1 MSNIQ
6 KGIDIIKVDVNKNQE
21 TLMEIVDK
29 IRIQQ
34 STTTSS
40 NAYDLSLLKVPVA
53 DLEELNKLEE
63 DAEQKKILVE
73 SLFI

>member
-6 KGIDIIKVDVNKNQE
+6 KGIDVIKVDVNKNQE
-21 TLMEIVDK
+21 TLMEIVDS

-34 STTTSS
+34 SKTTSS
-40 NAYDLSLLKVPVA
+40 NAYDLSLLKVPVVS
-53 DLEELNKLEE
+53 LEDLNKLEE

>member
-1 MSNIQ
+1 M
-6 KGIDIIKVDVNKNQE
+6 D
-21 TLMEIVDK
+21 IVDK
-29 IRIQQ
+29 IRTPQ

-40 NAYDLSLLKVPVA
+40 NLSDLSLLKVPVA
-53 DLEELNKLEE
+53 NLEELNKLEG

>member
-34 STTTSS
+34 STTTCS
-40 NAYDLSLLKVPVA
+40 NSYDLSLPTQSACREFGGV
-53 DLEELNKLEE
+53 
-63 DAEQKKILVE
+63 EQT
-73 SLFI
+73 

>member
-29 IRIQQ
+29 IRFQQ

-40 NAYDLSLLKVPVA
+40 NAYDLSLLKVSVA

-73 SLFI
+73 S

>member
-6 KGIDIIKVDVNKNQE
+6 KGIDIIKVYVNKNQE

-40 NAYDLSLLKVPVA
+40 NAYVLSLL
-53 DLEELNKLEE
+53 
-63 DAEQKKILVE
+63 
-73 SLFI
+73 

>member
-6 KGIDIIKVDVNKNQE
+6 KGIDIIEVDVNKNQE
-21 TLMEIVDK
+21 TLMEIVNK

-40 NAYDLSLLKVPVA
+40 NTYDLTLLKMPVA
-53 DLEELNKLEE
+53 DLEESGV
-63 DAEQKKILVE
+63 EQARGGCRTKKNM
-73 SLFI
+73 S

>member
-1 MSNIQ
+1 MSTIQ

-21 TLMEIVDK
+21 TLIDIVDK
-29 IRIQQ
+29 IRTQP

-40 NAYDLSLLKVPVA
+40 NSYDLSLLKVPVA
-53 DLEELNKLEE
+53 NLEELNRLEE

>member
-21 TLMEIVDK
+21 TLLEIIDK
-29 IRIQQ
+29 IRIRQ
-34 STTTSS
+34 STTASS
-40 NAYDLSLLKVPVA
+40 NAYDLSLLKVPIMN
-53 DLEELNKLEE
+53 LEELNKLEE
-63 DAEQKKILVE
+63 DAEQKKLLVQ